1 MRVYCGRG
9 LGCRACCA
17 IGWGECARR
26 CLLVPLPDRCPS
38 PGAEESDVAIEN
50 AVIYVLTELPALAVA
65 KVLRRCFAWTPRPAE
80 TVAALMLMGVAFGA
94 CLLAWWL
101 YEWK

>member
-1 MRVYCGRG
+1 M
-9 LGCRACCA
+9 
-17 IGWGECARR
+17 
-26 CLLVPLPDRCPS
+26 
-38 PGAEESDVAIEN
+38 AIEN

-65 KVLRRCFAWTPRPAE
+65 KVLQRYFAWTPRRAE
-80 TVAALMLMGVAFGA
+80 TVATLVLIGVAFGA